1 MQVAG
6 FDHPD
11 LLWALPLALLPLWR
25 AGPAIFDH
33 ADLAGWPRDPASRR
47 IDIGLRLL
55 ASMTTLLLLLA
66 AATPWLEGGT
76 RIEVGRGAEIVVV
89 FDRSGSMS
97 EPLVGEDVDD
107 PDAESKIAAAR
118 RVLLGFMGQRPGDA
132 FGLVVFN
139 ASPIS
144 VAPLGENREIVR
156 AALRSA
162 ETRSMGFTALGRALG
177 LALEDYRGRP
187 VTGARLVLLVSD
199 GGAVI
204 EPPEQEILRDLFQQQ
219 QASLIWIYTRGA
231 REPSVIE
238 PANAASTDSLGMHR
252 LFESL
257 GVPYQVFEVSS
268 AAGLERA
275 VRTVAGLTNL
285 PTRYDRR
292 LPRHDLAAPLYVC
305 AGLGFAMLILA
316 RAMEVRTWA
325 T

>member
-6 FDHPD
+6 FDHPE

-33 ADLAGWPRDPASRR
+33 ADLAGWPHDPASRR

-144 VAPLGENREIVR
+144 VAPLGENREILR

-204 EPPEQEILRDLFQQQ
+204 EP
-219 QASLIWIYTRGA
+219 AS
-231 REPSVIE
+231 
-238 PANAASTDSLGMHR
+238 AASTDSLGMHR

-285 PTRYDRR
+285 PTRYNRR

-305 AGLGFAMLILA
+305 AGLGFAMMILA